1 MKKCILSI
9 LVMWV
14 AMMCHAQLVLENE
27 AAVVYY
33 MPKNEVAITLHYT
46 VVDEEPGIFYQY
58 AKRYLGAQEVVT
70 EAKRSYLL
78 THISTELLTEADI
91 TRAYKVTAGQG
102 VKEQLITLSEDGRLL
117 GYGLEGAA
125 EPLLFSGLTEPCCLE
140 DAAKPNCLEE
150 GELMPLLEEQFMAS
164 STMKMAEG
172 AAKLIYRIRETRL
185 NLLACEVEHMP
196 ADGKAMELVLAEL
209 DKQEQA
215 LVELFVGKKKTH
227 IQSKTVKYSPEECV
241 QKAVLC
247 RFSMHNGVV
256 DADDLSGEPVY
267 ISVDATQEM
276 VQTLIDEQSKT
287 PALSQLYYNLP
298 GEAQL
303 VMEYKGEELINEK
316 YQIAQ
321 LGVAIPFA
329 KQLFTSKQSPVIR
342 INPFTGNILSIE
354 Q

>member
-9 LVMWV
+9 MVMWV
-14 AMMCHAQLVLENE
+14 AIMCHAQLVLENE

-70 EAKRSYLL
+70 EAKKSYLL

-91 TRAYKVTAGQG
+91 TRAYKVTADQG

-117 GYGLEGAA
+117 GYGLEDPSLKDNGR
-125 EPLLFSGLTEPCCLE
+125 LSDSGVM
-140 DAAKPNCLEE
+140 DASLQGN
-150 GELMPLLEEQFMAS
+150 GVRQELMPLLEEQFMAS

-185 NLLACEVEHMP
+185 NLLAGEVEHMP

-215 LVELFVGKKKTH
+215 LVELFVGKKQTH

-303 VMEYKGEELINEK
+303 VMEYKGEELVNEK